1 MSLAAPPEVVYP
13 DVNSAIDSIQEH
25 AKAHG
30 YAFYIVNSGLSRLH
44 HGHQDT
50 YEPGTQGGRAY
61 MRGLSSIWHTEQF
74 DIGTATADLIE
85 KEVIEVD
92 VDTIEVEVN

>member
-1 MSLAAPPEVVYP
+1 
-13 DVNSAIDSIQEH
+13 
-25 AKAHG
+25 
-30 YAFYIVNSGLSRLH
+30 
-44 HGHQDT
+44 
-50 YEPGTQGGRAY
+50 